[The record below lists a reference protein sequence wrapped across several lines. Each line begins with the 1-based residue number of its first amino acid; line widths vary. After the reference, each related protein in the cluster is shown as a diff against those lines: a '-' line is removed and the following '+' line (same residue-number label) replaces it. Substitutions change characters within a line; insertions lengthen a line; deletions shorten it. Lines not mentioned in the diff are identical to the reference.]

1 MRSTGRSML
10 DVLSIRAYSG
20 DMGPTNNLS
29 YLIQHLAAVIG
40 KQSDQVL
47 QEQLGIGLSQFKILM
62 VLEWNPR
69 VQQRVIADS
78 LGQSEA
84 SVSRQIRLLK
94 TKNLLATKQDPR
106 NRRKHITA
114 PTTLGM
120 QVTEA
125 ATNILRRSFGPD
137 FAHLGDDQL
146 QQLIASLQQLHK
158 IVCRPGKLGACDHQL
173 GL

>member
-1 MRSTGRSML
+1 M
-10 DVLSIRAYSG
+10 V
-20 DMGPTNNLS
+20 PTSNLN
-29 YLIQHLAAVIG
+29 YLIQHLAAVMS

-62 VLEWNPR
+62 VLEWSPR
-69 VQQRVIADS
+69 VQQRAIATA
-78 LGQSEA
+78 LGQTEA
-84 SVSRQIRLLK
+84 SISRQIKLLK
-94 TKNLLATKQDPR
+94 SKGLLATKIDPQ

-125 ATNILRRSFGPD
+125 ATAIIRRSVGSEF
-137 FAHLGDDQL
+137 
-146 QQLIASLQQLHK
+146 ASLGEDHLLQIFTGLQRLHH
-158 IVCRPGKLGACDHQL
+158 ITCQPGKLGACDHLL